1 MSDHSLQTDLDAIAE
16 TVTMLVNRTEGSS
29 VEILQ
34 ILRFL
39 EALHRQVCEDHFLVT
54 LPNRRRTLYNLL
66 REIDAEGGWPY
77 IPRMQLKRLLAHL
90 EAEPD
95 ESLENSEA

>member
-1 MSDHSLQTDLDAIAE
+1 MSDTSLQQDLNAIAE
-16 TVTMLVNRTEGSS
+16 TVNTLVKRSDGSS

-39 EALHRQVCEDHFLVT
+39 EALHRQVCEEHFLAT

-77 IPRMQLKRLLAHL
+77 IPRMQLKTLLAHL
-90 EAEPD
+90 EI
-95 ESLENSEA
+95 ESGESWEGSDF